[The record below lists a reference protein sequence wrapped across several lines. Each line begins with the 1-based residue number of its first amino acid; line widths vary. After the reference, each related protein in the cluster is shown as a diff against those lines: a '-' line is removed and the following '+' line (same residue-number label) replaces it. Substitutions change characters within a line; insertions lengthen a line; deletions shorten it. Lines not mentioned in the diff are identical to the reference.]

1 MAVDPSDTLDP
12 PYGLGE
18 CVDKGWPTSASCNTM
33 FTENSAM
40 ITGIPMRKQGDFVQI
55 VVPENKAKSQ
65 SNETDIIQF
74 RLPNDDTWL
83 GKNRVSR
90 RFACVGFNGYEKNVD
105 NMTMRSASA
114 R

>member
-1 MAVDPSDTLDP
+1 
-12 PYGLGE
+12 
-18 CVDKGWPTSASCNTM
+18 M